1 MMDCSKVSALES
13 LCMHRPHSA
22 YEYVPRWAGSISV
35 PSLNR
40 LAGLL
45 EAKPI
50 FLRLIPS
57 HSCFGIFRG
66 S

>member
-22 YEYVPRWAGSISV
+22 YEYLSRWIGSMFV
-35 PSLNR
+35 PSLDP

-45 EAKPI
+45 EVKPI
-50 FLRLIPS
+50 FFQLIPY
-57 HSCFGIFRG
+57 HSCLGIFKG

>member
-22 YEYVPRWAGSISV
+22 YEDVSRWTGSISV
-35 PSLNR
+35 PSLNPS
-40 LAGLL
+40 AGLL
-45 EAKPI
+45 EVEPI
-50 FLRLIPS
+50 FLQHIPY
-57 HSCFGIFRG
+57 HSCFGILKG